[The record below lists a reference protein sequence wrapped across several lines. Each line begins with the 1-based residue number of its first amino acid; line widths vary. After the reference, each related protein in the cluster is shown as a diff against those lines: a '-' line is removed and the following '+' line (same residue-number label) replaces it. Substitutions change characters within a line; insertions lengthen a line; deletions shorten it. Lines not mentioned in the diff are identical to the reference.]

1 MLRKLNYLLLSILF
15 TASYSYSQTGLG
27 SLKGTVTDGDNK
39 QPVAFSKVLLL
50 QGGNVRGGATT
61 DFDGKFQI
69 NSIAAGTYDVEVRNE
84 AEGFQPFRQTGVI
97 VSSDKITFLDDLVIS
112 KAKEVKEIQEVRI
125 VAYKVPLIDK
135 DGGASGA
142 TITREDIAR
151 LPVRSAAGVAQTVG
165 GVNSNEG
172 TGEISVRGSRS
183 DATYFFIDGIKVRG
197 SSNLPKSAI
206 EEVSVITGGVPAN
219 YGDVTG
225 GIISVTTR
233 GPSSKFFGSAEV
245 VSSGFYL
252 NGEDPNGYDGK
263 VIGLDKYGYNLAE
276 GMFSGPLWMQ
286 RDSTGAKVRPRL
298 GFLVSA
304 NITDELDSRPLAGGS
319 YRIKKEAREELL
331 ANPLRPTSSGQGTFH
346 NALFLRNPVDADGNP
361 TEDSDFEKV
370 PWRMNARSTTVSGQA
385 KIDVNTGP
393 TVNLTFGGSL
403 NYRDG
408 SNYSFGNSV
417 LNFTNFGVTKS
428 LDWRAFARLTQRFTN
443 DEEGSSS
450 KLKSF
455 VYSLMVDYSKT
466 KDDVYDPN
474 HKYNIF
480 NYGHVGT
487 FTTTRIPTYA
497 MFDSNGDGEVD
508 LKEQDGFRD
517 VEVAFNPSETN
528 SALAAITTQYYNIY
542 QGDPVGNYEN
552 LFQIEQGNALRNGD
566 LPTSVYGIWG
576 NIGAPYNF
584 FGKTET
590 DQLRGTGSMSVNI
603 GDHSLSFGFELEQR
617 WDRGWSSGTTTGGGT
632 NGPVG
637 IWEIARQLTNFHI
650 EELDKSSGDTT
661 DMGSF
666 KAISYNRLNTG
677 YAYTS
682 GTGNYGG
689 QENNDNQSFFDYNL
703 RTQLGLDPAGLDYV
717 DIDQYDPNIF
727 SFDMFSPDEL
737 LNSGN
742 SFVSYFG
749 YDHTGKKVRG
759 QTDIN
764 RYFNEFDENGNYRRF
779 VGAFAPTYIAG
790 FLMDKFAFNDIVFNV
805 GVRVDVFDAN
815 QPVLKDPYL
824 FYNARTVAEARD
836 LAATDPTQY
845 GWVDIPEAMGDDY
858 TVYVN
863 DVNNPSAINGYRIGT
878 DWYNAD
884 GVQVEDPKVLRG
896 ATGIQPWLLNPGQ
909 ETPSADAFEDYKA
922 QVNVM
927 PRVAFSFPI
936 SDEASFFAHYDILT
950 KRPTSGFRFDP
961 FEYQFINSR
970 NAIINNANLRPE
982 TTVDYELGFQ
992 QVLTKTSSLKISAF
1006 YREQRNQVQLLNVFE
1021 AYPAT
1026 YRTFG
1031 NRDFGTV
1038 KGMTISYDMRRT
1050 GNLRMTAAYTL
1061 QFADGT
1067 GSDATSAAAL
1077 VQAGLPNLRT
1087 ITPYSFDQRH
1097 AFAITADYR
1106 YGEGEDY
1113 NGPVIGGFNLLE
1125 NTGINIVTNI
1135 YSGSPYSNQTF
1146 ITDEGIG
1153 TLNAGLNGTLNGSRL
1168 PWNYRLDLQVD
1179 RTFNIE
1185 FGKDENKKKVTFLN
1199 VYVRVVNLFNQFNVL
1214 NVYRATG
1221 NWDDDGYLAAAASQ
1235 TSIQNQ
1241 LDEQAFR
1248 DYYTMKIQNP
1258 FNISA
1263 PRTIRL
1269 GVKFDF

>member
-1 MLRKLNYLLLSILF
+1 MLRKINLLIVSVLSVWSL
-15 TASYSYSQTGLG
+15 SYAQSGLG
-27 SLKGTVTDGDNK
+27 TIRGTVTDGDTK
-39 QPVAFSKVLLL
+39 QAIPFCTVKLL
-50 QGGNVRGGATT
+50 QGGNVKGGATT

-69 NSIAAGTYDVEVRNE
+69 NSVSTGTYDVEVRNE
-84 AEGFQPFRQTGVI
+84 SEGYQPYRQTGVI
-97 VSSDKITFLDDLVIS
+97 VSTDNITFLDDLSIT
-112 KAKEVKEIQEVRI
+112 KAKEVKELQDIKV
-125 VAYKVPLIDK
+125 VAYRVPLIDK

-142 TITREDIAR
+142 TVTREDIAR
-151 LPVRSAAGVAQTVG
+151 LPVRSAAGVASTVG
-165 GVNSNEG
+165 GVNTDEG
-172 TGEISVRGSRS
+172 SGAISVRGSRS
-183 DATYFFIDGIKVRG
+183 DGTYFYIDGIKVRG

-206 EEVSVITGGVPAN
+206 EEVTVITGGVPAN

-233 GPSSKFFGSAEV
+233 GPSSQYFGSMEAV
-245 VSSGFYL
+245 TSGFYFS
-252 NGEDPNGYDGK
+252 GKDPDGYDGK
-263 VIGLDKYGYNLAE
+263 VLGMDKFGYNLVE

-304 NITDELDSRPLAGGS
+304 NLTDELDSRPLATGG
-319 YRIKKEAREELL
+319 YRIKKEVRDDLL
-331 ANPLRPTSSGQGTFH
+331 ANPLRPTSTGQGTFH
-346 NALFLRNPVDADGNP
+346 NALFLSQD
-361 TEDSDFEKV
+361 DFELV

-393 TVNLTFGGSL
+393 SVNLTFGGSM
-403 NYRDG
+403 NYAFG
-408 SNYSFGNSV
+408 KNYSYGGSL
-417 LNFTNFGVTKS
+417 LNFSNFGVSKS
-428 LDWRAFARLTQRFTN
+428 LDWRVFARLTQRFTN
-443 DEEGSSS
+443 DNENSAS

-455 VYSLMVDYSKT
+455 VYSLMVDYSKSM
-466 KDDVYDPN
+466 DDVYDPK
-474 HKYNIF
+474 HQYQMF

-508 LKEQDGFRD
+508 MKQHDGFKD
-517 VEVAFNPSETN
+517 IEVAFSPSETN
-528 SALAAITTQYYNIY
+528 AALAAITTQYYNIY
-542 QGDPVGNYEN
+542 GGDPIGNYEN
-552 LFQIEQGNALRNGD
+552 LFQIQQGNALRNGD
-566 LPTSVYGIWG
+566 APSSVYGIWS
-576 NIGAPYNF
+576 NIGTPYNF
-584 FGKTET
+584 FGKSEN
-590 DQLRGTGSMSVNI
+590 DQLRGTGQLSVNL
-603 GDHSLSFGFELEQR
+603 GDHSLSFGFEIEQR

-632 NGPVG
+632 NGPLG
-637 IWEIARQLTNFHI
+637 IWQIARQLTNFHI
-650 EELDKSSGDTT
+650 EELNLLSGDTT
-661 DMGSF
+661 NQGSF
-666 KAISYNRLNTG
+666 KAITYERLNTG

-682 GTGNYGG
+682 GLGEYGG
-689 QENNDNQSFFDYNL
+689 QEQNDNQSFFDYNL
-703 RTQLGLDPAGLDYV
+703 RKKLGYAVDGLDYI
-717 DIDQYDPNIF
+717 DIDQYDPSIF
-727 SFDMFSPDEL
+727 TFDMFSPDEL

-742 SFVSYFG
+742 SFVSYYG
-749 YDHTGKKVRG
+749 YDHTGKKVKG
-759 QTDIN
+759 TTDIN
-764 RYFNEFDENGNYRRF
+764 KYFNEFDENGNYRRF
-779 VGAFAPTYIAG
+779 VGAFSPTYIAG
-790 FLMDKFAFNDIVFNV
+790 YLMDKFAFNDIVFNV

-824 FYNARTVAEARD
+824 FYNARTVAEAKQL
-836 LAATDPTQY
+836 LADDPTQY
-845 GWVDIPEAMGDDY
+845 SWVDIPESMGDDY

-863 DVNNPSAINGYRIGT
+863 DVNNPSAINGFRVGNN
-878 DWYNAD
+878 WYNAD
-884 GVQVEDPKVLRG
+884 GIQIEDPKVIRG

-922 QVNVM
+922 QINVM
-927 PRVAFSFPI
+927 PRIAFSFPI

-970 NAIINNANLRPE
+970 SAIINNANLRPE

-1026 YRTFG
+1026 YKTFG

-1038 KGMTISYDMRRT
+1038 KGMTIAYDLRRT
-1050 GNLRMTAAYTL
+1050 GNVRMTANYTL

-1067 GSDATSAAAL
+1067 GSDATSASSL
-1077 VQAGLPNLRT
+1077 VNAGLPNLRT

-1097 AFAITADYR
+1097 AFAITFDYR

-1113 NGPVIGGFNLLE
+1113 NGPKVGGLNILE
-1125 NTGINIVTNI
+1125 NTGLNLVANI
-1135 YSGSPYSNQTF
+1135 YSGNPYSNQTF

-1153 TLNAGLNGTLNGSRL
+1153 NLNAGLNGTLNGSRL
-1168 PWNYRLDLQVD
+1168 PWSYRLDLQLD
-1179 RTFNIE
+1179 RTFE
-1185 FGKDENKKKVTFLN
+1185 FVFGGEGDKKKSTFLQ
-1199 VYVRVVNLFNQFNVL
+1199 VYFRVTNIFNQFNVL
-1214 NVYRATG
+1214 GVYRATG
-1221 NWDDDGYLAAAASQ
+1221 NWNDDGYLAAAASQ
-1235 TSIQNQ
+1235 SSIQNQ

>member
-1 MLRKLNYLLLSILF
+1 MLRKLNFLLLSILF
-15 TASYSYSQTGLG
+15 TASYGLAQTGLG
-27 SLKGTVTDGDNK
+27 TLKGSVADGDNK
-39 QPVAFSKVLLL
+39 QPVAFCKVLLL

-69 NSIAAGTYDVEVRNE
+69 NSVAAGTYDVEFRNE
-84 AEGFQPFRQTGVI
+84 AEGYQPFRQTGVI
-97 VSSDKITFLDDLVIS
+97 ISSDKITFLENMVLS

-142 TITREDIAR
+142 TVTREDIAR

-183 DATYFFIDGIKVRG
+183 DGTYFYIDGIKVRG

-233 GPSSKFFGSAEV
+233 GPSAKYFGSIEA
-245 VSSGFYL
+245 VSSGFYFK
-252 NGEDPNGYDGK
+252 GEDPNGYDGK
-263 VIGLDKYGYNLAE
+263 VYGLDKYGYNLVE

-304 NITDELDSRPLAGGS
+304 NLTDELDSRPMAGGN
-319 YRIKKEAREELL
+319 YRIKKEVRDELL
-331 ANPLRPTSSGQGTFH
+331 ANPLRPTSTGQGTFH
-346 NALFLRNPVDADGNP
+346 NASFLTMD
-361 TEDSDFEKV
+361 DFEKV
-370 PWRMNARSTTVSGQA
+370 DWRMNARSTTVSGQA

-408 SNYSFGNSV
+408 SNYSYGNSL

-428 LDWRAFARLTQRFTN
+428 FDWRVFARLTQRFTN
-443 DEEGSSS
+443 DQEGSSS

-455 VYSLMVDYSKT
+455 VYSLMVDYSKS

-508 LKEQDGFRD
+508 LKEHDGFKD
-517 VEVAFNPSETN
+517 IEVAFNPSETN

-542 QGDPVGNYEN
+542 QGDVVGNYEN
-552 LFQIEQGNALRNGD
+552 LFQIQQGNALRNGD
-566 LPTSVYGIWG
+566 APSSVYGIWG
-576 NIGAPYNF
+576 NIGAPYNY
-584 FGKTET
+584 FGKTEN
-590 DQLRGTGSMSVNI
+590 DQLRGTGSLSVNI
-603 GDHSLSFGFELEQR
+603 GDHSLSFGFEIEQR
-617 WDRGWSSGTTTGGGT
+617 WDRGWTSGTTTSGNT
-632 NGPVG
+632 NGPIG
-637 IWEIARQLTNFHI
+637 IWSIARQLTNFHI
-650 EELDKSSGDTT
+650 EELDKLSGDTT

-666 KAISYNRLNTG
+666 KAITYDRLNTG
-677 YAYTS
+677 YAATS

-689 QENNDNQSFFDYNL
+689 QQNNDNQSFFDYNL
-703 RTQLGLDPAGLDYV
+703 RNELGLDPAGLDYV
-717 DIDQYDPNIF
+717 DIDQYDPNIY

-742 SFVSYFG
+742 SFVSYWG
-749 YDHTGKKVRG
+749 YDHTGKKVSG

-764 RYFNEFDENGNYRRF
+764 RYFNEFDENGNYKRF

-815 QPVLKDPYL
+815 QPVLKDQYL
-824 FYNARTVAEARD
+824 FYNARTVAEAKE
-836 LAATDPTQY
+836 LAQADPTQY
-845 GWVDIPEAMGDDY
+845 GWVDIPDAMGDDY

-863 DVNNPSAINGYRIGT
+863 DVNNPSAINGFRVGN

-884 GVQVEDPKVLRG
+884 GIQIEDPKVIRG

-909 ETPSADAFEDYKA
+909 ETPSADAFEDYTA
-922 QVNVM
+922 QVNIM
-927 PRVAFSFPI
+927 PRIAFSFPI

-950 KRPTSGFRFDP
+950 KRPTSGYRFDP

-970 NAIINNANLRPE
+970 SAIINNANLKPE

-992 QVLTKTSSLKISAF
+992 QVLSKTSSLKISAF

-1038 KGMTISYDMRRT
+1038 KGVTISYDMRRT

-1067 GSDATSAAAL
+1067 GSDATSASSL

-1113 NGPVIGGFNLLE
+1113 NGPVIGGFKLLE
-1125 NTGINIVTNI
+1125 NTGLNIVTNI

-1153 TLNAGLNGTLNGSRL
+1153 NLNAGLNGTLNGSRL
-1168 PWNYRLDLQVD
+1168 PWSYRLDLQLD

-1199 VYVRVVNLFNQFNVL
+1199 VYIRVTNLFNQFNIL

-1221 NWDDDGYLAAAASQ
+1221 NWNDDGYLAAASSQ

-1241 LDEQAFR
+1241 LDEAAFR

-1258 FNISA
+1258 NNISS